1 MSRIVVGVAGGIAAY
16 KSCDLIRKLKELG
29 HSVKVVPTPS
39 ALKFVGAATFEA
51 LSGESVSATVWERVD
66 EVAHIEIGRGADLM
80 IIAPATAN
88 TIARLAHG
96 AADDLLSATVLVTKA
111 PVVICPAMHSDMWL
125 NEAVQNNLEILKQ
138 RQFHVIPP
146 AVGRLTGS
154 DSGVGRLPEVTEI
167 IEESLS
173 LLQGSKIFTDTRIL
187 ITAGGTREPIDPVR
201 FIGNRSSGRQGIAI
215 AKAAALQGAQ
225 VTLIACN
232 IENSLMANLSSRI
245 SILKVETSE
254 QLKNAV
260 DSEIQNAKI
269 VIMAAAVADFRTK
282 NVAYSK
288 IKKDESKNI
297 LELVATTDILESIV
311 KDRQAHQFIVGF
323 AAETG
328 NAVEIENYAKRKIER
343 KPVDLLVVNDVSGGK
358 VFGSS
363 NNRAFFLCKGSNGF
377 ETINFGEMS
386 KDTLAEEIL
395 AFIQKR
401 LGLNNGK

>member
-1 MSRIVVGVAGGIAAY
+1 VSRIVVGVAGGIAAY
-16 KSCDLIRKLKELG
+16 KSCDLIRKLRELG

-51 LSGESVSATVWERVD
+51 LSGEPVSSTVWERVD
-66 EVAHIEIGRGADLM
+66 EVAHIEIGRAADLV

-88 TIARLAHG
+88 TIARLAQG

-111 PVVICPAMHSDMWL
+111 PVIVCPAMHSDMWL
-125 NEAVQNNLEILKQ
+125 NEAVQDNVEMLKQ

-167 IEESLS
+167 IEESLAF
-173 LLQGSKIFTDTRIL
+173 LQGSKIFADTRML

-232 IENSLMANLSSRI
+232 IENALLANLSSRI
-245 SILKVETSE
+245 SVLKVETSK
-254 QLKNAV
+254 QLKDTV
-260 DSEIQNAKI
+260 DSEIQAAKI

-282 NVAYSK
+282 NVAKSK
-288 IKKDESKNI
+288 IKKDESNNI
-297 LELVATTDILESIV
+297 LELVATTDILEGIL
-311 KDRQAHQFIVGF
+311 KNRQAHQFIVGF

-328 NAVEIENYAKRKIER
+328 DSIEIENYAKRKFER
-343 KPVDLLVVNDVSGGK
+343 KPVDLLVVNDVSEGK
-358 VFGSS
+358 VFGSLT
-363 NNRAFFLCKGSNGF
+363 NKAFFLCKGSNGF

-395 AFIQKR
+395 TFIQKR

>member
-16 KSCDLIRKLKELG
+16 KSCDLIRKLRELG

-51 LSGESVSATVWERVD
+51 LSGEPVSSTVWERVD
-66 EVAHIEIGRGADLM
+66 EVAHIEIGRAADLV

-88 TIARLAHG
+88 TIARLAQG

-111 PVVICPAMHSDMWL
+111 PVIVCPAMHSDMWL
-125 NEAVQNNLEILKQ
+125 NEAVQDNVEMLKQ

-167 IEESLS
+167 IEESLAF
-173 LLQGSKIFTDTRIL
+173 LQGSKIFADTRML

-232 IENSLMANLSSRI
+232 IENALLANLSSRI
-245 SILKVETSE
+245 SVLKVETSK
-254 QLKNAV
+254 QLKDTV
-260 DSEIQNAKI
+260 DSEIQAAKI

-282 NVAYSK
+282 NVAKSK
-288 IKKDESKNI
+288 IKKDESNNI
-297 LELVATTDILESIV
+297 LELVATTDILEGIL
-311 KDRQAHQFIVGF
+311 KNRQAHQFIVGF

-328 NAVEIENYAKRKIER
+328 DSIEIENYAKRKFER
-343 KPVDLLVVNDVSGGK
+343 KPVDLLVVNDVSEGK
-358 VFGSS
+358 VFGSLT
-363 NNRAFFLCKGSNGF
+363 NKAFFLCKGSNGF

>member
-1 MSRIVVGVAGGIAAY
+1 MGFAAY
-16 KSCDLIRKLKELG
+16 KSCDLIRKLRELG

-51 LSGESVSATVWERVD
+51 LSGEPVSSTVWERVD
-66 EVAHIEIGRGADLM
+66 EVAHIEIGRAADLV

-88 TIARLAHG
+88 TIARLAQG

-111 PVVICPAMHSDMWL
+111 PVIVCPAMHSDMWL
-125 NEAVQNNLEILKQ
+125 NEAVQDNVEMLKQ

-167 IEESLS
+167 IEESLAF
-173 LLQGSKIFTDTRIL
+173 LQGSKIFADTRML

-232 IENSLMANLSSRI
+232 IENALLANLSSRI
-245 SILKVETSE
+245 SVLKVETSK
-254 QLKNAV
+254 QLKDTV
-260 DSEIQNAKI
+260 DSEIQAAKI

-282 NVAYSK
+282 NVAKSK
-288 IKKDESKNI
+288 IKKDESNNI
-297 LELVATTDILESIV
+297 LELVATTDILEGIL
-311 KDRQAHQFIVGF
+311 KNRQAHQFIVGF

-328 NAVEIENYAKRKIER
+328 DSIEIENYAKRKFER
-343 KPVDLLVVNDVSGGK
+343 KPVDLLVVNDVSEGK
-358 VFGSS
+358 VFGSLT
-363 NNRAFFLCKGSNGF
+363 NKAFFLCKGSNGF

-395 AFIQKR
+395 TFIQKR